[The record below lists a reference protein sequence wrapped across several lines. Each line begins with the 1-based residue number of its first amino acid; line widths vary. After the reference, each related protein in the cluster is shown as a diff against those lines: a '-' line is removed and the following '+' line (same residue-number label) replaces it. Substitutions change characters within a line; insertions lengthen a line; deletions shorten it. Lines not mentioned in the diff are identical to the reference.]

1 MTKAKK
7 QHYVP
12 QSYLSRFARDRKLFA
27 FDKNSRST
35 YPTNVG
41 DIASERFFYDLPE
54 LDQLAGEAQS
64 LEKSFHTFEQAGS
77 EAIGR
82 IIAAADNH
90 DDAPIKEKD
99 QIDLAIYLAVQ
110 FLRTKE
116 TRTLFIQTN
125 ELLTKELFLRDLEK
139 THPELAQYRDA
150 ISLETTREGR
160 IALHAQ
166 VLRDNDFRNKISE
179 ALYLRSWILLKCGKG
194 EVLYTSDHPAVAH
207 SGHQS
212 HAYGRGGLLSKA
224 SEFSIPLNSSYALL
238 LVDPK
243 FYPAS
248 VAQKGTIQTMRTE
261 NVIYQNHLQVLYS
274 YQRVYCEVN
283 DFSLADEMVSESP
296 ELGNPHLK
304 RVTM

>member
-12 QSYLSRFARDRKLFA
+12 QSYLSRFARDKRLFA
-27 FDKNSRST
+27 FDKNSRSS

-64 LEKSFHTFEQAGS
+64 LEKFFHTFEQAGS

-90 DDAPIKEKD
+90 DDAPIKEED

-116 TRTLFIQTN
+116 TRTLCIQTN
-125 ELLTKELFLRDLEK
+125 ELINKELFLRDLEE
-139 THPELAQYRDA
+139 THPELAKYRDA
-150 ISLETTREGR
+150 ISLETTREGKL
-160 IALHAQ
+160 ALHAQ
-166 VLRDNDFRNKISE
+166 VLFDKDLRDEISE
-179 ALYLRSWILLKCGKG
+179 ALYLRSWILLKCGER
-194 EVLYTSDHPAVAH
+194 EVLYTSDHPVVAH
-207 SGHQS
+207 TGPQS
-212 HAYGRGGLLSKA
+212 HTYSPRGLLSKA
-224 SEFSIPLNSSYALL
+224 SEVSIPLNSSYALL
-238 LVDPK
+238 LVDPE
-243 FYPAS
+243 FCPAS
-248 VAQKGTIQTMRTE
+248 VAQQGTIQTMRTE

-274 YQRVYCEVN
+274 YQRVYCEAN

-296 ELGNPHLK
+296 ELGNPHFK
-304 RVTM
+304 RVIM